1 MAKNTII
8 VKSYNNNREQIV
20 ASAAAIT
27 PGMLLER
34 TSGGLVQAHS
44 AAGGVISSKI
54 FAMEDAFQGK
64 KITDNYAVSV
74 PIFCIL
80 PTSGDRVYAIFEE
93 TSGNTLAIGDDLES
107 AGDGRVRKYTAQAS
121 GGAVEAT
128 GAIIG
133 QALETATYGTRFI
146 MEIS

>member
-8 VKSYNNNREQIV
+8 IKSYNNNRDQKV
-20 ASAAAIT
+20 ATAVAIT

-34 TSGGLVQAHS
+34 TSDDLVQKHS
-44 AAGGVISSKI
+44 TAGGVISSKL

-64 KITDNYAVSV
+64 KITDDYAISV
-74 PIFCIL
+74 PIFIII
-80 PTSGDRVYAIFEE
+80 PTSGDRVYAIFD
-93 TSGNTLAIGDDLES
+93 TTTGQTLAIGDKLES
-107 AGDGRVRKYTAQAS
+107 AGDGTVRKYTAQAS

-133 QALETATYGTRFI
+133 TALESAVAGGRLI
-146 MEIS
+146 IEIY

>member
-8 VKSYNNNREQIV
+8 VKSYNNNRDQVV
-20 ASAAAIT
+20 ATAVAIT

-44 AAGGVISSKI
+44 AAGGVIASKI

-80 PTSGDRVYAIFEE
+80 PTSGDRVYAIFDD
-93 TSGNTLAIGDDLES
+93 TSGGTLAIGDELES
-107 AGDGRVRKYTAQAS
+107 AGDGSVRGYTAQAS
-121 GGAVEAT
+121 GGAAEAT

-133 QALETATYGTRFI
+133 TALESAVAGARVI
-146 MEIS
+146 IEIS